1 MDGVQISYLHEPGAH
16 TFHDLLSGTETSAPV
31 SLPLQEVARVQG
43 VRTELKDSTKLAR
56 SSCGPEGELLHQRCL
71 FRVDQGLELAIKLR
85 EVRVVLNGVQRCV
98 ITFVALVL
106 PDVNCEF
113 SISKEPKD
121 DSGSD
126 EHTKGIAVSDLCS
139 PTSDQMNLILRHV
152 GHTRVPGADKLNIL
166 VDLVGLDIVQ
176 DDAVNVFAAGK
187 DLTEAALDLLVH
199 LTALVGTVEQ
209 VGKTAALLAIFLLTG
224 YF

>member
-71 FRVDQGLELAIKLR
+71 FRVDQGLELAIKLG
-85 EVRVVLNGVQRCV
+85 EVRVVLDGVQGCV
-98 ITFVALVL
+98 VTFVTLVL

-113 SISKEPKD
+113 SISKESKVRQ
-121 DSGSD
+121 SD

-199 LTALVGTVEQ
+199 LAALVGTVEQ
-209 VGKTAALLAIFLLTG
+209 VGKTAALLAIFLLTS